1 MELDAYNECDDKKRP
16 MLDTSEEQKIIS
28 DVIEGQTDRY
38 RLLVER
44 YHRGLISHL
53 TNLLHGDQAQA
64 EDIAQEAF
72 IRAFDKL
79 HQYDSNYAFSTWLY
93 KIADNMSYRLLKQAK
108 KTVQIET
115 VENSLPD
122 DGVTLGERLDL
133 KTTKQAVRS
142 AVKTLS
148 PQYQQVLTL
157 YYWENFSYEQ
167 IATVIDRPI
176 GTVRTWL
183 FRAKDELR
191 KELNGQA

>member
-1 MELDAYNECDDKKRP
+1 
-16 MLDTSEEQKIIS
+16 MLDKDEEQAVIA
-28 DVIEGQTDRY
+28 DVVKGQKERY

-44 YHRGLISHL
+44 YHRGLICHL

-72 IRAFDKL
+72 IRAYNKL
-79 HQYDSNYAFSTWLY
+79 HQYDNKHAFSTWLY
-93 KIADNMSYRLLKQAK
+93 KIADNLAFRSMKQSRK
-108 KTVQIET
+108 NIPYED
-115 VENSLPD
+115 VEDSIPD
-122 DGVTLGERLDL
+122 DHATPADKIDL
-133 KTTKQAVRS
+133 KIQRQAVRS
-142 AVKTLS
+142 AVKALS
-148 PQYQQVLTL
+148 PDYQQVLTL

-191 KELNGQA
+191 RELNGQV